1 MVLIYRK
8 SFMQLYSIASDL
20 RYNFFFIYISF
31 QKLQKQFLI
40 RNSNKNKRNS
50 KNESSRTKKDKMI
63 PQTISITKLD
73 SLDSYNTFIIY

>member
-8 SFMQLYSIASDL
+8 SFIQLYSIASDL

-50 KNESSRTKKDKMI
+50 KNESSRMKKDKMI